1 MDDYTFDGLTKEVAA
16 QNIRSALATFFQ
28 GTKQQHALI
37 DASLALCGLGDAT
50 TETQAAPEPLA

>member
-1 MDDYTFDGLTKEVAA
+1 VDEYTFDGLTKEVAA

-37 DASLALCGLGDAT
+37 DASLALCGLAETSAAT
-50 TETQAAPEPLA
+50 QSVPEPLA